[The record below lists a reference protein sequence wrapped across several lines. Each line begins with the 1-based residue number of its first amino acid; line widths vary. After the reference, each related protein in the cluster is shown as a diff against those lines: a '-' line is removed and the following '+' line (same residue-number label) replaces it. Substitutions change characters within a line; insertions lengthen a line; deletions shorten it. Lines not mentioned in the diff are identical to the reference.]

1 MKPLLSQI
9 RRSAAP
15 RRALDFRSLNLRI
28 ALEVAVLTTLGLG
41 SVAAWTGWKM
51 QQILIASHTQ
61 NVSYVADRFPRDVEL
76 FSDMLPL
83 DAGLKKTIAN
93 VVTPGTLIW
102 VKGTNGQLLAE
113 STGFGPGAPPSQA
126 LMNLAE
132 MPLQPQI
139 YQLGPRYWVLY
150 GGDIAIK
157 GQPIGRVY
165 IAQDVTSDQQQL
177 NAANQS
183 LIGIFLLVIVIQ
195 LSLVLVRI
203 RQLLLPLESMSQM
216 AGAISAEDLSQ
227 ARLQVSDAPSEV
239 KELVQA
245 FNLLLGRLADAWEKQ
260 RQFVSD
266 VSHELRTPLT
276 IVQGYLQS
284 LLRRSTNLTDVQREA
299 LETATSET
307 ERTVRLL
314 QNLLDLA
321 RSENGSLQTRLGPV
335 ALDPLL
341 REVAGAAQRG
351 SQRSVQV
358 VAEAAVQ
365 GIADRDQLKQV
376 LINLIDNAIKYSAPD
391 RPVILK
397 LTQTDSHAQIQVCDM
412 GLGIALQ
419 DQGRVFDRF
428 YRVDG
433 ARSPGGYGL
442 GLAITKSLVEG
453 MGGQISL
460 QSILNEGST
469 FTIVL
474 PISP

>member
-1 MKPLLSQI
+1 MQ
-9 RRSAAP
+9 RFRSPNRPFPPRSP
-15 RRALDFRSLNLRI
+15 RRGLDFTSLNLRI

-51 QQILIASHTQ
+51 QQILITSHTQ
-61 NVSYVADRFPRDVEL
+61 NVGYIADRFPRDVEL
-76 FSDMLPL
+76 YSEMLPL
-83 DAGLKKTIAN
+83 EAGLKKTIAN

-113 STGFGPGAPPSQA
+113 STGFGPGAPPSQE

-139 YQLGPRYWVLY
+139 YPLGPRYWVLY
-150 GGDIAIK
+150 GGAIAIK
-157 GQPIGRVY
+157 GQPIGKVY
-165 IAQDVTSDQQQL
+165 IAQDVTTDQQQL

-183 LIGIFLLVIVIQ
+183 LIGIFLFVIVIQ
-195 LSLVLVRI
+195 LSLVLLRI
-203 RQLLLPLESMSQM
+203 RRLLLPLESMSQM

-227 ARLQVSDAPSEV
+227 TRLQVSDAPSEV

-284 LLRRSTNLTDVQREA
+284 LLRRSTNLTDAQREA

-321 RSENGSLQTRLGPV
+321 RSENGSLQTRLVPV
-335 ALDPLL
+335 ALDQLL
-341 REVAGAAQRG
+341 HEVAAQSG
-351 SQRSVQV
+351 SQRSVEV
-358 VAEAAVQ
+358 VAEGAV
-365 GIADRDQLKQV
+365 GGMADRDQLKQV

-391 RPVILK
+391 RPVVLK
-397 LTQTDSHAQIQVCDM
+397 LSQTATQAQIQVCDT
-412 GLGIALQ
+412 GIGIALP

-460 QSILNEGST
+460 QSQPNQGST
-469 FTIVL
+469 FTIRL
-474 PISP
+474 PIAP